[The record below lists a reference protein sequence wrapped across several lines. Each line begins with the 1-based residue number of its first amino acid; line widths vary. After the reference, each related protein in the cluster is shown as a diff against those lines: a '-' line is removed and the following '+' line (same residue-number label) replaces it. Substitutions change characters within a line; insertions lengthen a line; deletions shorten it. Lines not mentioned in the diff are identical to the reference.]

1 MNKIVY
7 DETAMKFMVLF
18 ETMTKA
24 NLKDCII
31 NDEIIFFIVEEN
43 QIAKAIGK
51 QGSNIRNLQK
61 ALKRRIKIVE
71 YSNDLIK
78 FINNFIYPIKAKE
91 VINEEGVI
99 KIMTPDIESRGILIG
114 KSATNLRSFESIVK
128 RYFQITEIKIY

>member
-78 FINNFIYPIKAKE
+78 FINNFINPIKAKE

>member
-18 ETMTKA
+18 ETMTKT

-91 VINEEGVI
+91 VINEDGVI

>member
-7 DETAMKFMVLF
+7 DETSMKFMVLF

-91 VINEEGVI
+91 IINEEEVI
-99 KIMTPDIESRGILIG
+99 KIMTPTIESRGILIG
-114 KSATNLRSFESIVK
+114 KSATNLRLFESIVK
-128 RYFQITEIKIY
+128 RYFQIKEIKIY

>member
-91 VINEEGVI
+91 VINEDGVI